1 MGRER
6 RNLGTKGFSRRGK
19 EGRGRPAHHPRRH
32 ASCLYRC
39 YCDGRRPLLAERRL
53 TAFAPSPYLPLP
65 LPQPPSALPLY
76 AGHYDECCSLLAERK
91 RVLSSQLVSRLKT
104 SVSACLPLF
113 SRLERFTV
121 AERASQHPFTSSST
135 TITTSSS
142 HSLRTLTPSP
152 RFPHRSSFYFS
163 PFPAPTSLNEETNP
177 RRQILVLMPPPA
189 GLPVR
194 LSHIPEVLRL
204 ERQQQ

>member
-6 RNLGTKGFSRRGK
+6 RNVGTKGFSKRGK

-104 SVSACLPLF
+104 SVSACRSSLDLSGSPSLREPANTHSPAAVPPSLLVAATPYALLPHLPA
-113 SRLERFTV
+113 SPIGRL
-121 AERASQHPFTSSST
+121 FTSP
-135 TITTSSS
+135 
-142 HSLRTLTPSP
+142 LSP
-152 RFPHRSSFYFS
+152 PPHR
-163 PFPAPTSLNEETNP
+163 
-177 RRQILVLMPPPA
+177 
-189 GLPVR
+189 
-194 LSHIPEVLRL
+194 
-204 ERQQQ
+204 